1 MFGIFRPAAASMTC
15 AEAVRLA
22 GDGKLVLIDVRN
34 ADEIARSGIARGA
47 LHIPLAELAKSADPY
62 NSQSYRKELGSGRP
76 IALYCASGA
85 RSGAAAK
92 ELRRLGHSNVH
103 NIGRF
108 SDWVA
113 AGGPVA

>member
-1 MFGIFRPAAASMTC
+1 MTC

-22 GDGKLVLIDVRN
+22 GAGKLVLIDVRN

-47 LHIPLAELAKSADPY
+47 LHIPLGDLARSADPY
-62 NSQSYRKELGSGRP
+62 NSQSYRKELGSGQP

-92 ELRRLGHSNVH
+92 ELRRLGHNDVH

-108 SDWVA
+108 NDWIA
-113 AGGPVA
+113 AGGPLA

>member
-1 MFGIFRPAAASMTC
+1 MFGIFKAAAAGMTC

-22 GDGKLVLIDVRN
+22 GAGQLVLIDVRN

-47 LHIPLAELAKSADPY
+47 LHIPLSDLSKSADPY
-62 NSQSYRKELGSGRP
+62 DSQSYRREFGSGRP
-76 IALYCASGA
+76 IAIYCASGA

-92 ELRRLGHSNVH
+92 ELRRLGHAEVH

-113 AGGPVA
+113 AGGPLA